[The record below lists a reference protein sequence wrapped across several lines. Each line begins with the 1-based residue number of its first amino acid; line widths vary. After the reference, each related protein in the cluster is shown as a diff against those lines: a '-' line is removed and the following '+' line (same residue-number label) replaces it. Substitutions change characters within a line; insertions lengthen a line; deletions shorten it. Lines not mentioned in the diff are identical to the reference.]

1 MRCWVEGRKADVGG
15 AKGEEVGFRDASGR
29 VCLPGVE
36 GSSEEMVDGGA
47 VVAVVVVVA
56 CTSRLSAS
64 YGDG

>member
-1 MRCWVEGRKADVGG
+1 MGG
-15 AKGEEVGFRDASGR
+15 AKGEEVGVRDASGR

-47 VVAVVVVVA
+47 VVVVVA